1 MRYMERADRAGVSH
15 WTATWLPRSKKEVF
29 MLIDARGHGCPR
41 PVMMAEEALSKIGEG
56 IVEVVV
62 DNEDSALN
70 VAGFAA
76 QNGMFAETAREGK
89 DWKVKVVKGYTCQTS
104 SEFPRQ
110 RHSGTGSVRSV
121 ESKELKKK
129 LLLVVGSDVMGKEE
143 VLGKILMKAFFET
156 MKVYKQLPHTLFFLN
171 TGVNLTTI
179 DPDIAGLL
187 KDMET
192 MGVEIYSCGTCLKQ
206 YNLESE
212 LKVGHRGTMNIV
224 VEGMQDFEKVV
235 WV

>member
-1 MRYMERADRAGVSH
+1 
-15 WTATWLPRSKKEVF
+15 
-29 MLIDARGHGCPR
+29 
-41 PVMMAEEALSKIGEG
+41 
-56 IVEVVV
+56 
-62 DNEDSALN
+62 
-70 VAGFAA
+70 
-76 QNGMFAETAREGK
+76 MFAETAREGK
-89 DWKVKVVKGYTCQTS
+89 DWKVKVVKGYPCK
-104 SEFPRQ
+104 PIA
-110 RHSGTGSVRSV
+110 

-143 VLGKILMKAFFET
+143 ALGKILMKAFFET

-187 KDMET
+187 KDMEK

-206 YNLESE
+206 YNLESQ

>member
-1 MRYMERADRAGVSH
+1 MR
-15 WTATWLPRSKKEVF
+15 
-29 MLIDARGHGCPR
+29 IDARGQGCPK
-41 PVMMAEEALSKIGEG
+41 PVMMAEESLSKIKEG
-56 IVEVVV
+56 MIEVIV

-76 QNGMFAETAREGK
+76 QNGMFAETAREGRE
-89 DWKVKVVKGYTCQTS
+89 WKVKIVKGYACKISQ
-104 SEFPRQ
+104 E
-110 RHSGTGSVRSV
+110 SGVRSQ

-171 TGVNLTTI
+171 TGVNLTTRE
-179 DPDIAGLL
+179 PDIVGLL

-212 LKVGHRGTMNIV
+212 LKVGHRGTMNLV